1 MNYIF
6 HLAPYIVEKKSI
18 FQDNL
23 TNALDSNKKKFKSG
37 NTDYCKGHFRHNREL
52 NNRTDDRTQIA
63 LSYNREA
70 QV

>member
-23 TNALDSNKKKFKSG
+23 TNALDSKKKK
-37 NTDYCKGHFRHNREL
+37 K
-52 NNRTDDRTQIA
+52 I
-63 LSYNREA
+63 
-70 QV
+70 